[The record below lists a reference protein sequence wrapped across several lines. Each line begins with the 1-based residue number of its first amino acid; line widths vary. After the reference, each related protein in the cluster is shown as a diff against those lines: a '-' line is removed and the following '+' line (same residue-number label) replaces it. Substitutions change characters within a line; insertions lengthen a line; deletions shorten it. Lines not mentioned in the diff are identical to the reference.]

1 MMKKGFTIL
10 LALLLCLS
18 CGCGRRETGEQTP
31 PELEAARDQ
40 ALAVAEQ
47 YRDVYEGIFSPGSA
61 GLYLTERE
69 TGEILARFESLGYA
83 AVDSAGRFPLTNP
96 AQVENFFAQGGALSL
111 YEICTDGGFLC
122 HSFYRSG
129 GETQVIRTR
138 LFWSDGGPYMLQ
150 GTVPVISNAGQYTL
164 LRLEL
169 SDGVLSYEYDLPGNP
184 PGTSHDGHVDTL
196 VRLLLG

>member
-1 MMKKGFTIL
+1 MMKKGFTII

-18 CGCGRRETGEQTP
+18 CGCRRGEPGGQMP

-40 ALAVAEQ
+40 ALTVAEQ

-61 GLYLTERE
+61 GLFLTESE
-69 TGEILARFESLGYA
+69 TGEIIARFEALGYA
-83 AVDSAGRFPLTNP
+83 AVDSAGRFRLTNP
-96 AQVENFFAQGGALSL
+96 AQAEEFFAQGGVLSL
-111 YEICTDGGFLC
+111 YEVCTDGGCLC
-122 HSFYRSG
+122 HSFYRTG

-150 GTVPVISNAGQYTL
+150 GTVPVVSDAGQYTL
-164 LRLEL
+164 LSLVL
-169 SDGVLSYEYDLPGNP
+169 SDGVLRYEYDLPGNP

-196 VRLLLG
+196 VRLPLG

>member
-1 MMKKGFTIL
+1 MMKKGFTII

-18 CGCGRRETGEQTP
+18 CGCRRGEPGGQMP

-40 ALAVAEQ
+40 ALTVAEQ

-61 GLYLTERE
+61 GLFLTESE
-69 TGEILARFESLGYA
+69 TGEIIARFEALGYS

-96 AQVENFFAQGGALSL
+96 AQAEEFFAQGGVLSL
-111 YEICTDGGFLC
+111 YEVCTDGGFLC
-122 HSFYRSG
+122 HSFYRTG

-150 GTVPVISNAGQYTL
+150 GTVPVVSDAGQYTL
-164 LRLEL
+164 LSLEL
-169 SDGVLSYEYDLPGNP
+169 SDGVLRYEYDLPGNP
-184 PGTSHDGHVDTL
+184 PGTSHDGHVDTAVCL
-196 VRLLLG
+196 KLR